1 MRFTTSS
8 RGSLTFRFR
17 YNEAGTTWRVWF
29 FCLFR
34 PPLLGVVPAVPRSD
48 SSSFLHMTHEF
59 DPWWI
64 SASAW
69 TQEKIY
75 KGASMCN
82 ASLLLALQSFQLRL
96 ALLAAYR
103 QIAWLFVCRSVL
115 FCLFNFLFL
124 SGALLSPMRWGR
136 PGAPRPRD
144 LWRVAIH
151 RMMLPCLQSV
161 HVFWVLVASVCH
173 WGLFDWGEDSW
184 HPGVA
189 QWWSLATDVPLITGP
204 ERLGTSAS
212 GTGLASAA
220 FSCGGRTSRCLF
232 VCLLS
237 LRPRLPLTLL
247 CSECWPGP
255 ARRRRIS
262 SEASSGWGP
271 LPPGRRRGVAEFPQA
286 AKGAL
291 FWRVRS
297 CSRRRV
303 FFLLFCCLRLGD
315 VVATVYSSSSSR
327 KPFFPFLSFSLS
339 GVQLSSGPFASCL
352 FPAWERVRAWPHVCV
367 GRRVGRLG
375 FSRFPRAPV
384 GHCSHAPLAD
394 VLGAACCAPAAS
406 VPFLSARPAEV
417 LSPLAAHTKGFCSE
431 PRLGFFFELLLAF
444 CFSLSCLFLFFPEC
458 VAKGSLGVWG
468 LDPRSPRVSR
478 RVVVGSSSASSSG
491 RRRAMLG
498 RPVARR
504 QWTFSWPLPPEGRC
518 FCWSKATF
526 CNSLR
531 LAQVSKYFN
540 FSFCDQKTGTYIDV
554 EKFSSYAKFFCW
566 TNHQQTM
573 VVLEIHSLGVFAG
586 SLLATTGQ
594 LWLKRCCKFFW
605 VGHTW
610 DLGKT
615 NSYHLWHC
623 DNPISYWSD
632 TLEKWKI
639 ISHVYIYIHTCI
651 YIYICIYISPS
662 NIFQNP

>member
-1 MRFTTSS
+1 MSWLQYIVR
-8 RGSLTFRFR
+8 RALV
-17 YNEAGTTWRVWF
+17 N
-29 FCLFR
+29 LF
-34 PPLLGVVPAVPRSD
+34 
-48 SSSFLHMTHEF
+48 
-59 DPWWI
+59 
-64 SASAW
+64 
-69 TQEKIY
+69 
-75 KGASMCN
+75 
-82 ASLLLALQSFQLRL
+82 
-96 ALLAAYR
+96 
-103 QIAWLFVCRSVL
+103 
-115 FCLFNFLFL
+115 FLF
-124 SGALLSPMRWGR
+124 
-136 PGAPRPRD
+136 
-144 LWRVAIH
+144 
-151 RMMLPCLQSV
+151 
-161 HVFWVLVASVCH
+161 F
-173 WGLFDWGEDSW
+173 
-184 HPGVA
+184 
-189 QWWSLATDVPLITGP
+189 
-204 ERLGTSAS
+204 
-212 GTGLASAA
+212 
-220 FSCGGRTSRCLF
+220 
-232 VCLLS
+232 LS
-237 LRPRLPLTLL
+237 L
-247 CSECWPGP
+247 
-255 ARRRRIS
+255 
-262 SEASSGWGP
+262 
-271 LPPGRRRGVAEFPQA
+271 
-286 AKGAL
+286 
-291 FWRVRS
+291 
-297 CSRRRV
+297 
-303 FFLLFCCLRLGD
+303 
-315 VVATVYSSSSSR
+315 
-327 KPFFPFLSFSLS
+327 SLS